1 MWQGRREQDE
11 INQSDAP
18 FSLATT
24 MATLRGQN
32 IPLKLDQWQ
41 FLPHRTR
48 QFGPMVWRLACAVH
62 TDADA
67 TAAMTPLPA
76 AAIALRK
83 LNNHAE
89 GTNRKHFVL
98 HPQRQ
103 HAVGHRCSSRAL
115 RPRQQ
120 TKDSPPP
127 RPGHQYPPCFPPL
140 GASSS
145 HQFPPSTVISLYPE
159 PRYYSRN
166 TMSGK
171 TSL

>member
-1 MWQGRREQDE
+1 VARKKGTRRD
-11 INQSDAP
+11 QSDAP
-18 FSLATT
+18 GPLSLTASHPDE
-24 MATLRGQN
+24 RSN
-32 IPLKLDQWQ
+32 IPLKLDQRYDAPPVQ
-41 FLPHRTR
+41 STKIII
-48 QFGPMVWRLACAVH
+48 
-62 TDADA
+62 DADA

-76 AAIALRK
+76 AAVALRK

-98 HPQRQ
+98 HSQRQ